1 MLQKVKNIFKKPMTL
16 ITILGIACVPA
27 LYNISFLTSMWDPYG
42 RLDQLPVAV
51 VNQDQSASFQDK
63 TLTIGDDMVDNMKES
78 KSLDFHFV
86 SEKNAEK
93 GLEEGD
99 YYMVITLPKD
109 LSEKAS
115 SLLTNQPEPITISYQ
130 TSKGHSFVA
139 SKMGESAM
147 EKLKTSVS
155 ETITE
160 TYTTAV
166 FDSMGEIQIGMVEAA
181 DVSQQLTNGASQLE
195 SGSQT
200 LSNGLTT
207 LTTSGQALV
216 TGANQLATGVVSY
229 TDGVNQAAT
238 GSQILSSGLTTYTNG
253 VASLASGAEQ
263 LNANSSQLIA
273 GVGQLQSGASQVEQ
287 LVTGAN
293 QLQAGLEQLA
303 SSTSLSAEQSSQIQA
318 LLTGLP
324 QLQVAIN
331 QLNDSLS
338 SIGGL
343 AVDNSTLSSL
353 LTEMGAQA
361 QGLLTAAQ
369 ADKTASIEAL
379 QTTATYQNLPADQQ
393 AELVGALQNSP
404 SATATVAQTILDQL
418 SQLSQTLSSLQSLS
432 GMATQISQLQSAVG
446 QINTAANQALPGA
459 TTAIENLSSG
469 LNQVNTALNQQVLPG
484 TQTLTSGVSQ
494 LQMQLSGGASQL
506 MSGVTAYTAGVAQL
520 AAGGA
525 QLAAGGVQL
534 VANNSSV
541 QSGGGQLTSGL
552 ATLASNSSQLVSG
565 SGQLALGSQQLIAGA
580 DQLASGGKTLT
591 NSISSLRTGSETLTN
606 SLSSASQQLSVVSVE
621 DKNAQAVSQPV
632 TLEHSDQDDVKTNG
646 VGMAPYMV
654 LMVAALS
661 ANVIFVKHI
670 DNRSYKN
677 RWDWAKGKLLL
688 NGIIASLAAVIL
700 YGVLRL
706 IGIEPAH
713 PMATLG
719 LILLASWTFMALV
732 TALVGWNN
740 RFGSFAS
747 LIILLLQ
754 LGSSAGTYPNEL
766 SPRFFQ
772 VIQPY
777 LPMTYSVSGLR
788 QTISMVGNSS
798 HQVWIL
804 SLFLVGFMGLGLLIY
819 NQKDE

>member
-1 MLQKVKNIFKKPMTL
+1 MSKGVIMSEKVKNFFTRPMTL
-16 ITILGIACVPA
+16 ITIIGIACVPA
-27 LYNISFLTSMWDPYG
+27 LYNVSFLTSMWDPYG

-51 VNQDQSASFQDK
+51 VNQDQSATFQDK

-86 SEKNAEK
+86 SEKDAES

-99 YYMVITLPKD
+99 YYMVITLPED

-115 SLLTNQPEPITISYQ
+115 SLLTDQPEHLTISYQ

-139 SKMGESAM
+139 SKMSESAM
-147 EKLKTSVS
+147 EKLKASVS

-160 TYTTAV
+160 TYTSAV
-166 FDSMGEIQIGMVEAA
+166 FDSMGEIQSGMVEAA
-181 DVSQQLTNGASQLE
+181 DGSQQLTDGASQLE
-195 SGSQT
+195 TGSQT
-200 LSNGLTT
+200 LSSGLST
-207 LTTSGQALV
+207 LSSSGQSLV

-229 TDGVNQAAT
+229 TDGVNQAAS
-238 GSQILSSGLTTYTNG
+238 GSQTLSSGLTTYTNG

-273 GVGQLQSGASQVEQ
+273 GVGQLQSGAGQVEQ

-303 SSTSLSAEQSSQIQA
+303 SSTSLSAEQSSQIQS

-338 SIGGL
+338 SIGGV
-343 AVDNSTLSSL
+343 AVDTTTLSSL

-369 ADKTASIEAL
+369 ADKTASIAAL
-379 QTTATYQNLPADQQ
+379 QATATYQSLTADQQ

-404 SATATVAQTILDQL
+404 STTVAAAQTILGQL
-418 SQLSQTLSSLQSLS
+418 SQLSQALSSL
-432 GMATQISQLQSAVG
+432 GTQLGQLQSAVG
-446 QINTAANQALPGA
+446 KINTAANQALPGA

-469 LNQVNTALNQQVLPG
+469 LSQVNTALNQQVLPG
-484 TQTLTSGVSQ
+484 TQALTSGVSQ
-494 LQMQLSGGASQL
+494 LQTQLSSGASQL

-520 AAGGA
+520 AEGGA
-525 QLAAGGVQL
+525 QL
-534 VANNSSV
+534 VANNSSI
-541 QSGGGQLTSGL
+541 QSGGSQLTSGL
-552 ATLASNSSQLVSG
+552 ATLAANSSQLVSG
-565 SGQLALGSQQLIAGA
+565 SGQLASGSQQLIAGA
-580 DQLASGGKTLT
+580 DQLASGGQTLT
-591 NSISSLRTGSETLTN
+591 SGISTLLVGSETLTN
-606 SLSSASQQLSVVSVE
+606 SLSSASQQLSVISVE
-621 DKNAQAVSQPV
+621 EKNAQAVSQPV

-654 LMVAALS
+654 SVALMVAALS

-688 NGIIASLAAVIL
+688 NGAIASLAALIL
-700 YGVLRL
+700 YGVLLL
-706 IGIEPAH
+706 IGVDPAH

-747 LIILLLQ
+747 LILLLLQ
-754 LGSSAGTYPNEL
+754 LGSSAGTYPIEL
-766 SPRFFQ
+766 SPQFFK

-798 HQVWIL
+798 HQVWML

-819 NQKDE
+819 NQNNE

>member
-1 MLQKVKNIFKKPMTL
+1 MLRKVKNIFKKPMTL
-16 ITILGIACVPA
+16 VTIIGVACVPA

-51 VNQDQSASFQDK
+51 INQDQSASFQDK

-86 SEKNAEK
+86 SEKDAEK

-99 YYMVITLPKD
+99 YYMVITLPED
-109 LSEKAS
+109 LSEKAT

-166 FDSMGEIQIGMVEAA
+166 FDSMREIQTGMVEAA
-181 DVSQQLTNGASQLE
+181 DGSQQLTNGASQLE

-207 LTTSGQALV
+207 LTTSGQALL
-216 TGANQLATGVVSY
+216 TGANQLATGLVSY
-229 TDGVNQAAT
+229 TDGVSQAAT
-238 GSQILSSGLTTYTNG
+238 GSQTLSSGLTTYTNG

-324 QLQVAIN
+324 QLQAAIG

-343 AVDNSTLSSL
+343 AVDTSTLSSL

-361 QGLLTAAQ
+361 QGLLTAVQ
-369 ADKTASIEAL
+369 TDKTASIEAL
-379 QTTATYQNLPADQQ
+379 QATATYQNLPADQQ

-404 SATATVAQTILDQL
+404 STTATVAQTILDQL

-432 GMATQISQLQSAVG
+432 GMATQMNQLQSAVG
-446 QINTAANQALPGA
+446 QINTVANQALPGA

-469 LNQVNTALNQQVLPG
+469 LNQVNTALNQQILPG

-494 LQMQLSGGASQL
+494 LQRQLSSGASQL

-520 AAGGA
+520 AAGVA
-525 QLAAGGVQL
+525 QL
-534 VANNSSV
+534 VANNSSI
-541 QSGGGQLTSGL
+541 QSGGDQLTSGL
-552 ATLASNSSQLVSG
+552 ATLASNSGQLVSG

-591 NSISSLRTGSETLTN
+591 SGITSLRTGSETLTN

-654 LMVAALS
+654 SVALMVAALS

-706 IGIEPAH
+706 IGIESAH

-754 LGSSAGTYPNEL
+754 LGSSAGTYPIEL

-772 VIQPY
+772 IIQPY
-777 LPMTYSVSGLR
+777 LPMTYSVSGFR

-798 HQVWIL
+798 HQVWML
-804 SLFLVGFMGLGLLIY
+804 SLFLVGFMGFGLLIY

>member
-1 MLQKVKNIFKKPMTL
+1 MSEKVKNFFTRPMTL
-16 ITILGIACVPA
+16 ITIIGIACVPA
-27 LYNISFLTSMWDPYG
+27 LYNLSFLTSMWDPYG

-51 VNQDQSASFQDK
+51 VNQDQSATFQDK
-63 TLTIGDDMVDNMKES
+63 TLTIGDDMVDDMKES

-86 SEKNAEK
+86 SEKDAEK

-99 YYMVITLPKD
+99 YYMVITLPED

-115 SLLTNQPEPITISYQ
+115 SLLTDQPEHLTISYQ

-139 SKMGESAM
+139 SKMSESAM
-147 EKLKTSVS
+147 EKLKASVS

-160 TYTTAV
+160 TYTSAV
-166 FDSMGEIQIGMVEAA
+166 FDSMGEIQSGMVEAA
-181 DVSQQLTNGASQLE
+181 DGSQQLTDGASQLE
-195 SGSQT
+195 TGSQT
-200 LSNGLTT
+200 LSSGLST
-207 LTTSGQALV
+207 LSSSGQSLV

-229 TDGVNQAAT
+229 TDGVNQAAS
-238 GSQILSSGLTTYTNG
+238 GSQTLSSGLTTYTNG

-263 LNANSSQLIA
+263 INANSSQLIA

-324 QLQVAIN
+324 QLQAAIN
-331 QLNDSLS
+331 QLNDRLS
-338 SIGGL
+338 SIGGVP
-343 AVDNSTLSSL
+343 VDTSTLSSL
-353 LTEMGAQA
+353 MTEMGAQA

-379 QTTATYQNLPADQQ
+379 QATATYKNLTADQQ

-404 SATATVAQTILDQL
+404 STAVTATQTILGQL
-418 SQLSQTLSSLQSLS
+418 SQLSQALSSLQSLS
-432 GMATQISQLQSAVG
+432 GLGTQLGQLKSAVG

-459 TTAIENLSSG
+459 TTAIENLSR
-469 LNQVNTALNQQVLPG
+469 VNTALNQQVLPR
-484 TQTLTSGVSQ
+484 TQALTTGVSQ
-494 LQMQLSGGASQL
+494 LQTQLSSGASQL

-520 AAGGA
+520 AEGGA
-525 QLAAGGVQL
+525 QL
-534 VANNSSV
+534 VANNSSI

-552 ATLASNSSQLVSG
+552 ATLAANSSQLVSG
-565 SGQLALGSQQLIAGA
+565 SGQLASGSQQLIAGA
-580 DQLASGGKTLT
+580 DQLASGGQTLT
-591 NSISSLRTGSETLTN
+591 SGISTLLVGSETLTN
-606 SLSSASQQLSVVSVE
+606 SLSSASQQLSVISVE

-654 LMVAALS
+654 SVALMVAALS

-688 NGIIASLAAVIL
+688 NGAIASLAALIL
-700 YGVLRL
+700 YGVLLL
-706 IGIEPAH
+706 IGVDPAH

-754 LGSSAGTYPNEL
+754 LGSSAGTYPIEL

-798 HQVWIL
+798 HQVWML
-804 SLFLVGFMGLGLLIY
+804 SLFLAGFMGLGLLIY
-819 NQKDE
+819 NQNNE

>member
-1 MLQKVKNIFKKPMTL
+1 MSEKVKNFFKKPMTL
-16 ITILGIACVPA
+16 ITILGVSCVPA

-86 SEKNAEK
+86 SETDAEK

-99 YYMVITLPKD
+99 YYMVITLPED

-115 SLLTNQPEPITISYQ
+115 SLLTDQPEPLTISYQ

-147 EKLKTSVS
+147 EKLKESVS

-160 TYTTAV
+160 TYTSAV
-166 FDSMGEIQIGMVEAA
+166 FDSMGEIQNGMVEAA
-181 DVSQQLTNGASQLE
+181 DGSQQLTDGASQLE
-195 SGSQT
+195 TGSQT
-200 LSNGLTT
+200 LSSGLST
-207 LTTSGQALV
+207 LSSSGQSLV

-229 TDGVNQAAT
+229 TDGVNQAAS
-238 GSQILSSGLTTYTNG
+238 GSQTLSSGLTTYTNG

-273 GVGQLQSGASQVEQ
+273 GVGQLQTGASQVEQ

-324 QLQVAIN
+324 QLQAAIN

-343 AVDNSTLSSL
+343 AVDTTTLSSL

-379 QTTATYQNLPADQQ
+379 QATATYQNLTADQQ

-404 SATATVAQTILDQL
+404 STTMTAAQTILGQL
-418 SQLSQTLSSLQSLS
+418 SQLSQALSSLQSLS
-432 GMATQISQLQSAVG
+432 GMATQLGQLQSAVG

-469 LNQVNTALNQQVLPG
+469 LSQVNTALNQQVLPG
-484 TQTLTSGVSQ
+484 TQALTSGVSQ
-494 LQMQLSGGASQL
+494 LQTQLSSGASQL

-520 AAGGA
+520 AEGGA
-525 QLAAGGVQL
+525 QL
-534 VANNSSV
+534 VANNSSIL
-541 QSGGGQLTSGL
+541 SGGSQLTSGL
-552 ATLASNSSQLVSG
+552 ATLASNSNQLVSG
-565 SGQLALGSQQLIAGA
+565 SGQLASGSQQLIAGA
-580 DQLASGGKTLT
+580 DQLASGGQTLT
-591 NSISSLRTGSETLTN
+591 SGISRLRTGSETLTN

-654 LMVAALS
+654 SVALMVAALS

-688 NGIIASLAAVIL
+688 NGTIASLAALIL

-706 IGIEPAH
+706 IGIDPAH

-754 LGSSAGTYPNEL
+754 LGSSAGTYPIEL

-798 HQVWIL
+798 HQVWML

-819 NQKDE
+819 RQKDE

>member
-1 MLQKVKNIFKKPMTL
+1 MLRKVKNIFKKPMTL
-16 ITILGIACVPA
+16 VTIIGVACVPA

-51 VNQDQSASFQDK
+51 INQDQLASFQDK

-86 SEKNAEK
+86 SEKDAEK

-99 YYMVITLPKD
+99 YYMVITLPED
-109 LSEKAS
+109 LSEKAT

-166 FDSMGEIQIGMVEAA
+166 FDSMREIQTGMVEAA
-181 DVSQQLTNGASQLE
+181 DGSQQLTNGASQLE

-207 LTTSGQALV
+207 LTTSGQALL
-216 TGANQLATGVVSY
+216 TGANQLATGLVSY

-238 GSQILSSGLTTYTNG
+238 GSQTLSSGLTTYTNG

-324 QLQVAIN
+324 QLQAAIG

-343 AVDNSTLSSL
+343 AVDTSTLSSL

-361 QGLLTAAQ
+361 QGLLTAVQ
-369 ADKTASIEAL
+369 TDKTASIEAL
-379 QTTATYQNLPADQQ
+379 QATATYQNLPADQQ

-404 SATATVAQTILDQL
+404 STTATVAQTILDQL

-432 GMATQISQLQSAVG
+432 GMATQMNQLQSAVG
-446 QINTAANQALPGA
+446 QINTVANQALPGA
-459 TTAIENLSSG
+459 TTAIESLSSG
-469 LNQVNTALNQQVLPG
+469 LNQVNTALNQQILPG

-494 LQMQLSGGASQL
+494 LQRQLSSGASQL

-520 AAGGA
+520 AAGVA
-525 QLAAGGVQL
+525 QL
-534 VANNSSV
+534 VANNSSI
-541 QSGGGQLTSGL
+541 QSGGDQLTSGL
-552 ATLASNSSQLVSG
+552 ATLASNSGQLVSG

-591 NSISSLRTGSETLTN
+591 SGITSLRTGSETLTN

-654 LMVAALS
+654 SVALMVAALS

-706 IGIEPAH
+706 IGIESAH

-754 LGSSAGTYPNEL
+754 LGSSAGTYPIEL

-772 VIQPY
+772 IIQPY
-777 LPMTYSVSGLR
+777 LPMTYSVSGFR

-798 HQVWIL
+798 HQVWML
-804 SLFLVGFMGLGLLIY
+804 SLFLVGFMGFGLLIY

>member
-1 MLQKVKNIFKKPMTL
+1 MSEKVKNFFKKPMTL
-16 ITILGIACVPA
+16 ITILGVSCVPA

-86 SEKNAEK
+86 SETDAEK

-99 YYMVITLPKD
+99 YYMVITLPED

-115 SLLTNQPEPITISYQ
+115 SLLTDQPEPLTISYQ

-147 EKLKTSVS
+147 EKLKESVS

-160 TYTTAV
+160 TYTSAV
-166 FDSMGEIQIGMVEAA
+166 FDSMGEIQNGMVEAA
-181 DVSQQLTNGASQLE
+181 DGSQQLTDGASQLE
-195 SGSQT
+195 TGSQT
-200 LSNGLTT
+200 LSSGLST
-207 LTTSGQALV
+207 LSSSGQSLV

-229 TDGVNQAAT
+229 TDGVNQAAS
-238 GSQILSSGLTTYTNG
+238 GSQTLSSGLTTYTNG

-273 GVGQLQSGASQVEQ
+273 GVGQLQTGASQVEQ

-324 QLQVAIN
+324 QLQAAIN

-343 AVDNSTLSSL
+343 AVDTTTLSSL

-379 QTTATYQNLPADQQ
+379 QATATYQNLTADQQ

-404 SATATVAQTILDQL
+404 STTMTAAQTILGQL
-418 SQLSQTLSSLQSLS
+418 SQLSQALSSLQSLS
-432 GMATQISQLQSAVG
+432 GMATQLGQLQSAVG

-469 LNQVNTALNQQVLPG
+469 LSQVNTALNQQVLPG
-484 TQTLTSGVSQ
+484 TQALTSGVSQ
-494 LQMQLSGGASQL
+494 LQTQLSSGASQL

-520 AAGGA
+520 AEGGA
-525 QLAAGGVQL
+525 QLAA
-534 VANNSSV
+534 NNSSI
-541 QSGGGQLTSGL
+541 QSGGSQLTSGL
-552 ATLASNSSQLVSG
+552 ATLAANSSQLVSG
-565 SGQLALGSQQLIAGA
+565 SGQLASGSQQLIAGA
-580 DQLASGGKTLT
+580 DQLASGGQTLT
-591 NSISSLRTGSETLTN
+591 SGISTLLVGSETLTN

-621 DKNAQAVSQPV
+621 DKNAKAVSQPV

-654 LMVAALS
+654 SVALMVAALS

-688 NGIIASLAAVIL
+688 NGIIASLAALIL
-700 YGVLRL
+700 YGVLLL
-706 IGIEPAH
+706 IGVDPAH

-719 LILLASWTFMALV
+719 LILLTSWTFMALV

-754 LGSSAGTYPNEL
+754 LGSSAGTYPIEL

-798 HQVWIL
+798 HQVWML

>member
-16 ITILGIACVPA
+16 VTIIGIACVPA

-86 SEKNAEK
+86 SEKDAEK

-99 YYMVITLPKD
+99 YYMVITLPED

-115 SLLTNQPEPITISYQ
+115 SLLTNQPELITISYQ

-155 ETITE
+155 ETITK

-166 FDSMGEIQIGMVEAA
+166 FDSMREIQTGMVEAA
-181 DVSQQLTNGASQLE
+181 DGSQQLTNGASQLE

-216 TGANQLATGVVSY
+216 TGANHLATGLVSY
-229 TDGVNQAAT
+229 TAGVNQAAS
-238 GSQILSSGLTTYTNG
+238 GSQTLSSGLTTYTNG

-324 QLQVAIN
+324 QLQAAIN

-343 AVDNSTLSSL
+343 AVDTSTLSSL

-379 QTTATYQNLPADQQ
+379 QATATYQNLTADQQ

-404 SATATVAQTILDQL
+404 STTVTAAQTILGQL
-418 SQLSQTLSSLQSLS
+418 SQLSQALSSLQSLS
-432 GMATQISQLQSAVG
+432 GMATQMSQLQSAVS
-446 QINTAANQALPGA
+446 QINMAANQALPGA

-469 LNQVNTALNQQVLPG
+469 LSQVNTALNQQVLPG
-484 TQTLTSGVSQ
+484 TQALTSGVSQ
-494 LQMQLSGGASQL
+494 LQTQLSNGASQL

-525 QLAAGGVQL
+525 QL
-534 VANNSSV
+534 VANNSSI

-552 ATLASNSSQLVSG
+552 ATLAANSSQLVSG
-565 SGQLALGSQQLIAGA
+565 SGQLASGSQQLIAGA
-580 DQLASGGKTLT
+580 DQLASGGQTLT
-591 NSISSLRTGSETLTN
+591 DGISSLRTGSETLTN

-654 LMVAALS
+654 SVALMVAALS

-688 NGIIASLAAVIL
+688 NGTIASLAALIL

-706 IGIEPAH
+706 IGIDPAH

-754 LGSSAGTYPNEL
+754 LGSSAGTYPIEL

-798 HQVWIL
+798 HQVWML
-804 SLFLVGFMGLGLLIY
+804 SLFLVGFIGLGLLIY

>member
-16 ITILGIACVPA
+16 ITILGVACVPA

-86 SEKNAEK
+86 SERDAEK

-99 YYMVITLPKD
+99 YYMVITLPED

-115 SLLTNQPEPITISYQ
+115 SLLTNQPEPLTISYQ

-155 ETITE
+155 ETITQ

-166 FDSMGEIQIGMVEAA
+166 FDSMREIQTGMVEAA
-181 DVSQQLTNGASQLE
+181 DGSQQLTDGASQLE

-207 LTTSGQALV
+207 LTTSGQAIV

-229 TDGVNQAAT
+229 TDGVNQAAI
-238 GSQILSSGLTTYTNG
+238 GSQTLSSGLTTYTNG

-324 QLQVAIN
+324 QLQAAIS

-338 SIGGL
+338 SIGGF
-343 AVDNSTLSSL
+343 AVDTSTLSSL

-361 QGLLTAAQ
+361 QGLLTAVQ

-379 QTTATYQNLPADQQ
+379 QTTATYQNLTADQQ

-404 SATATVAQTILDQL
+404 STTATAAQAILIQL

-432 GMATQISQLQSAVG
+432 GMETQISQLQSAVG

-469 LNQVNTALNQQVLPG
+469 LNQVNTALNQQILPG

-494 LQMQLSGGASQL
+494 LQMQLSNGASQL

-525 QLAAGGVQL
+525 QL
-534 VANNSSV
+534 VANNSSI

-565 SGQLALGSQQLIAGA
+565 SGQLASGSQQLIAGA

-591 NSISSLRTGSETLTN
+591 SGITSLRTGSETLTN

-654 LMVAALS
+654 SVALMVAALS

-732 TALVGWNN
+732 TALVRWNN

-754 LGSSAGTYPNEL
+754 LGSSAGTYPIEL

-798 HQVWIL
+798 HQVWML

>member
-1 MLQKVKNIFKKPMTL
+1 MSEKVKNFFKKPMTL
-16 ITILGIACVPA
+16 ITILGVSCVPA

-86 SEKNAEK
+86 SETDAEK

-99 YYMVITLPKD
+99 YYMVITLPED

-115 SLLTNQPEPITISYQ
+115 SLLTDQPKPLTISYQ

-147 EKLKTSVS
+147 EKLKASVS

-160 TYTTAV
+160 TYTSAV
-166 FDSMGEIQIGMVEAA
+166 FDSMGEIQNGMVEAA
-181 DVSQQLTNGASQLE
+181 DGSQQLTDGASQLE
-195 SGSQT
+195 TGSQT
-200 LSNGLTT
+200 LSSGLST
-207 LTTSGQALV
+207 LSSSGQSLV

-229 TDGVNQAAT
+229 TDGVNQAAS
-238 GSQILSSGLTTYTNG
+238 GSQTLSSGLTTYTNG

-287 LVTGAN
+287 LVAGAN

-324 QLQVAIN
+324 QLQAAIN

-343 AVDNSTLSSL
+343 AVDTSTLSSL
-353 LTEMGAQA
+353 MTEMGAQA

-369 ADKTASIEAL
+369 ADKIASIEAL
-379 QTTATYQNLPADQQ
+379 QATATYQNLTADQQ

-404 SATATVAQTILDQL
+404 STTVTAAQTILGQL
-418 SQLSQTLSSLQSLS
+418 SQLSQALSSLQGLS
-432 GMATQISQLQSAVG
+432 GLGTQLGQLQSAVG

-469 LNQVNTALNQQVLPG
+469 LSQVNTALNQQVLPG
-484 TQTLTSGVSQ
+484 TQVLTDGVSQ
-494 LQMQLSGGASQL
+494 LQTQLSSGASQL

-520 AAGGA
+520 AEGGA
-525 QLAAGGVQL
+525 QL
-534 VANNSSV
+534 VANNNSI
-541 QSGGGQLTSGL
+541 QSGGSQLTSGL
-552 ATLASNSSQLVSG
+552 AILAANSSQLVSG
-565 SGQLALGSQQLIAGA
+565 SGQLASGSQQLIAGA
-580 DQLASGGKTLT
+580 DQLASGGQTLT
-591 NSISSLRTGSETLTN
+591 SGISSLRTGSETLTN

-621 DKNAQAVSQPV
+621 DKNAKAVSQPV

-654 LMVAALS
+654 SVALMVAALS

-677 RWDWAKGKLLL
+677 RWDWAKGKFLL
-688 NGIIASLAAVIL
+688 NGAIASLAALIL
-700 YGVLRL
+700 YGVLLL
-706 IGIEPAH
+706 IGVDPAH

-719 LILLASWTFMALV
+719 LILLTSWTFMALV

-747 LIILLLQ
+747 LILLLLQ
-754 LGSSAGTYPNEL
+754 LGSSAGTYPIEL

-798 HQVWIL
+798 HQVWML

>member
-51 VNQDQSASFQDK
+51 INQDQSASFQDK

-86 SEKNAEK
+86 SEKDAEK

-155 ETITE
+155 ETITK

-166 FDSMGEIQIGMVEAA
+166 FDSMREIQTGMVEAA
-181 DVSQQLTNGASQLE
+181 DGSQQLTNGASQLE

-216 TGANQLATGVVSY
+216 TGANQLATGLVSY

-238 GSQILSSGLTTYTNG
+238 GSQTLSSGLTIYTNG

-324 QLQVAIN
+324 QLQAGIN

-379 QTTATYQNLPADQQ
+379 QTTATYQNLSAAQQ
-393 AELVGALQNSP
+393 AELVGALQNS
-404 SATATVAQTILDQL
+404 SSTTATVAQTILDQL
-418 SQLSQTLSSLQSLS
+418 SQLSQPLSSLQSLS

-469 LNQVNTALNQQVLPG
+469 LSQVNTALNQQILPG

-494 LQMQLSGGASQL
+494 LQRQLSGGASQL

-525 QLAAGGVQL
+525 QL
-534 VANNSSV
+534 VANNSSI

-565 SGQLALGSQQLIAGA
+565 SGQLASGSQQLIAGA
-580 DQLASGGKTLT
+580 DQLVSGGKTLT
-591 NSISSLRTGSETLTN
+591 SGITSLRTGSETLTN

-654 LMVAALS
+654 SVALMVAALS

-754 LGSSAGTYPNEL
+754 LGSSAGTYPIEL

-798 HQVWIL
+798 HQVWML

>member
-16 ITILGIACVPA
+16 VTIIGVACVPA

-86 SEKNAEK
+86 SETDAEK

-99 YYMVITLPKD
+99 FYMVITLPED

-115 SLLTNQPEPITISYQ
+115 SLLTNQPEPLTISYQ

-155 ETITE
+155 ETITK

-166 FDSMGEIQIGMVEAA
+166 FDSMREIQTGMVEAA
-181 DVSQQLTNGASQLE
+181 DGSQQLTNGASQLE

-238 GSQILSSGLTTYTNG
+238 GSQSLTSGLTTYTNG
-253 VASLASGAEQ
+253 VASLALGAEQ

-324 QLQVAIN
+324 QLQAAIN

-343 AVDNSTLSSL
+343 AVDTSTLSSL

-369 ADKTASIEAL
+369 ADKIASIEAL
-379 QTTATYQNLPADQQ
+379 QATATYQNLTADQQ

-404 SATATVAQTILDQL
+404 STTVTVAQTILGQL
-418 SQLSQTLSSLQSLS
+418 SQLSQALSSLQSLS
-432 GMATQISQLQSAVG
+432 GMATQMSQLQSAVG

-469 LNQVNTALNQQVLPG
+469 LGQVNTALNQQVLPG
-484 TQTLTSGVSQ
+484 TQALTSGVSQ
-494 LQMQLSGGASQL
+494 LQTQLSSGASQL

-520 AAGGA
+520 AEGGA
-525 QLAAGGVQL
+525 QL
-534 VANNSSV
+534 VANNSSI
-541 QSGGGQLTSGL
+541 QSGGSQLTSGL
-552 ATLASNSSQLVSG
+552 ATLAANSSQLVSG
-565 SGQLALGSQQLIAGA
+565 SGQLASGSQQLISGA
-580 DQLASGGKTLT
+580 DQLASGGQTLT
-591 NSISSLRTGSETLTN
+591 SGISSLRTGSETLTN

-654 LMVAALS
+654 SVALMVAALS
-661 ANVIFVKHI
+661 ANVIFVKHL
-670 DNRSYKN
+670 DNRSYKD

-688 NGIIASLAAVIL
+688 NGTIASLAAVIL

-706 IGIEPAH
+706 IGIDPAH

-747 LIILLLQ
+747 LILLLLQ
-754 LGSSAGTYPNEL
+754 LGSSAGTYPIEL

-819 NQKDE
+819 NQNNE

>member
-1 MLQKVKNIFKKPMTL
+1 MSKGVIMSEKVKNFFTRPMTL
-16 ITILGIACVPA
+16 ITIIGIACVPA
-27 LYNISFLTSMWDPYG
+27 LYNVSFLTSMWDPYG

-51 VNQDQSASFQDK
+51 VNQDQSATFQDK

-86 SEKNAEK
+86 SEKDAES
-93 GLEEGD
+93 GLEQGD
-99 YYMVITLPKD
+99 YYMVITLPED

-115 SLLTNQPEPITISYQ
+115 SLLTDQPEHLTISYQ

-139 SKMGESAM
+139 SKMSESAM
-147 EKLKTSVS
+147 EKLKASVS

-160 TYTTAV
+160 TYTSAV
-166 FDSMGEIQIGMVEAA
+166 FDSMGEIQSGMVEAA
-181 DVSQQLTNGASQLE
+181 DGSQQLTDGASQLE
-195 SGSQT
+195 TGSQT
-200 LSNGLTT
+200 LSSGLST
-207 LTTSGQALV
+207 LSSSGQSLV

-229 TDGVNQAAT
+229 TDGVNQAAS
-238 GSQILSSGLTTYTNG
+238 GSQTLSSGLTTYTNG

-263 LNANSSQLIA
+263 INANSSQLIA

-303 SSTSLSAEQSSQIQA
+303 SSTSMSAEQSSQIQA

-324 QLQVAIN
+324 QLQAAIN

-338 SIGGL
+338 SIGGV
-343 AVDNSTLSSL
+343 AVDTTTLSSL
-353 LTEMGAQA
+353 LMEMRAQA

-369 ADKTASIEAL
+369 ADKTASIAAL
-379 QTTATYQNLPADQQ
+379 QATATYQNLTADQQ

-404 SATATVAQTILDQL
+404 STTVAAAQTILGQL
-418 SQLSQTLSSLQSLS
+418 SQLSQALSSLQSLL
-432 GMATQISQLQSAVG
+432 GQLQSAVG

-469 LNQVNTALNQQVLPG
+469 LSQVNTALNQQVLPG
-484 TQTLTSGVSQ
+484 TQALTSGVSQ
-494 LQMQLSGGASQL
+494 LQTQLSSGASQL

-520 AAGGA
+520 AEGGA
-525 QLAAGGVQL
+525 QL
-534 VANNSSV
+534 VANNSSI
-541 QSGGGQLTSGL
+541 QSGGSQLTSGL
-552 ATLASNSSQLVSG
+552 ATLAANSSQLVSG
-565 SGQLALGSQQLIAGA
+565 SGQLASGSQQLIAGA
-580 DQLASGGKTLT
+580 DQLASGGQTLT
-591 NSISSLRTGSETLTN
+591 SGISTLLVGSETLTN
-606 SLSSASQQLSVVSVE
+606 SLSSASQQLSVISVE
-621 DKNAQAVSQPV
+621 EKNAQAVSQPV

-654 LMVAALS
+654 SVALMVAALS

-688 NGIIASLAAVIL
+688 NGAIASLAALIL
-700 YGVLRL
+700 YGVLLL
-706 IGIEPAH
+706 IGVDPAH

-747 LIILLLQ
+747 LILLLLQ
-754 LGSSAGTYPNEL
+754 LGSSAGTYPIEL
-766 SPRFFQ
+766 SPQFFK

-798 HQVWIL
+798 HQVWML

-819 NQKDE
+819 NQNNE

>member
-1 MLQKVKNIFKKPMTL
+1 MSEKVKNFFTRPMTL
-16 ITILGIACVPA
+16 ITIIGIACVPA
-27 LYNISFLTSMWDPYG
+27 LYNVSFLTSMWDPYG

-51 VNQDQSASFQDK
+51 VNQDQSATFQDK

-86 SEKNAEK
+86 SEKDAER

-99 YYMVITLPKD
+99 YYMVITLPED

-115 SLLTNQPEPITISYQ
+115 SLLTDQPEHLTISYQ

-147 EKLKTSVS
+147 EKLKASVS

-160 TYTTAV
+160 TYTSAV
-166 FDSMGEIQIGMVEAA
+166 FDSMGEIQSGMVEAA
-181 DVSQQLTNGASQLE
+181 DGSQQLTDGASQLE
-195 SGSQT
+195 TGSQT
-200 LSNGLTT
+200 LSSGLST
-207 LTTSGQALV
+207 LSSSGQSLV

-229 TDGVNQAAT
+229 TDGVNQAAS
-238 GSQILSSGLTTYTNG
+238 GSQTLSSGLTTYTNG
-253 VASLASGAEQ
+253 VASLASGAEK

-338 SIGGL
+338 SIGGV
-343 AVDNSTLSSL
+343 AVDTTTLSSL

-369 ADKTASIEAL
+369 ADKTASIAAL
-379 QTTATYQNLPADQQ
+379 QATATYQNLTAAQQ

-404 SATATVAQTILDQL
+404 STTATAAQTILGQL
-418 SQLSQTLSSLQSLS
+418 SQLSQALFSLQSLS
-432 GMATQISQLQSAVG
+432 GMATQMSQLQSAVG
-446 QINTAANQALPGA
+446 QINMAANQALPGA

-469 LNQVNTALNQQVLPG
+469 LSQVNTALNQQVLPG
-484 TQTLTSGVSQ
+484 TQALTSGVSQ
-494 LQMQLSGGASQL
+494 LQTQLSNGASQL

-520 AAGGA
+520 ATGGA
-525 QLAAGGVQL
+525 QL
-534 VANNSSV
+534 VANNSSI
-541 QSGGGQLTSGL
+541 QSGGSQLTSGL
-552 ATLASNSSQLVSG
+552 ATLAANSSQLVSG
-565 SGQLALGSQQLIAGA
+565 SGQLASGSQQLIAGA
-580 DQLASGGKTLT
+580 DQLASGGQTLT
-591 NSISSLRTGSETLTN
+591 SGISSLRTGSETLTN
-606 SLSSASQQLSVVSVE
+606 SLSSASQQLSVISVE

-654 LMVAALS
+654 SVALMVAALS

-688 NGIIASLAAVIL
+688 NGTIASLAALIL

-706 IGIEPAH
+706 IGIDPAH

-747 LIILLLQ
+747 LILLLLQ
-754 LGSSAGTYPNEL
+754 LGSSAGTYPIEL

-798 HQVWIL
+798 HQVWML

>member
-1 MLQKVKNIFKKPMTL
+1 MSEKVKNFFTRPMTL
-16 ITILGIACVPA
+16 ITIIGIACVPA

-51 VNQDQSASFQDK
+51 VNQDQSATFQDK
-63 TLTIGDDMVDNMKES
+63 TLTIGDDMVDDMKES

-86 SEKNAEK
+86 SEKDAEK

-99 YYMVITLPKD
+99 YYMVITLPED

-115 SLLTNQPEPITISYQ
+115 SLLTDQPEHLTISYQ

-139 SKMGESAM
+139 SKMSESAM
-147 EKLKTSVS
+147 EKLKASVS

-160 TYTTAV
+160 TYTSAV
-166 FDSMGEIQIGMVEAA
+166 FDSMGEIQSGMVEAA
-181 DVSQQLTNGASQLE
+181 DGSQQLTDGASQLE
-195 SGSQT
+195 TGSQT
-200 LSNGLTT
+200 LSSGLST
-207 LTTSGQALV
+207 LSSSGQSLV

-229 TDGVNQAAT
+229 TDGVNQAAS
-238 GSQILSSGLTTYTNG
+238 GSQTLSSGLTTYTNG

-263 LNANSSQLIA
+263 INANSSQLIA

-324 QLQVAIN
+324 QLQAAIN
-331 QLNDSLS
+331 QLNDRLS
-338 SIGGL
+338 SIGGVP
-343 AVDNSTLSSL
+343 VDTSTLSSL
-353 LTEMGAQA
+353 MTEMGAQA

-369 ADKTASIEAL
+369 ADKTASIAAL
-379 QTTATYQNLPADQQ
+379 QATATYKNLTADQQ

-404 SATATVAQTILDQL
+404 STTVAAAQTILGQL
-418 SQLSQTLSSLQSLS
+418 SQLSQALSSLQSLS
-432 GMATQISQLQSAVG
+432 GLGTQLG

-459 TTAIENLSSG
+459 TTAIKNLSSG
-469 LNQVNTALNQQVLPG
+469 LSQVNTALNQQVLPG
-484 TQTLTSGVSQ
+484 TQALTTGVSH
-494 LQMQLSGGASQL
+494 LQTQLSSGASQL

-520 AAGGA
+520 AEGGA
-525 QLAAGGVQL
+525 QL
-534 VANNSSV
+534 VANNSSI
-541 QSGGGQLTSGL
+541 QSGGSQLTSGL
-552 ATLASNSSQLVSG
+552 ATLAANSSQLVSG
-565 SGQLALGSQQLIAGA
+565 SGQLASGSQQLIAGA
-580 DQLASGGKTLT
+580 DQLASGGQTLT
-591 NSISSLRTGSETLTN
+591 SGISTLLVGSETLTN
-606 SLSSASQQLSVVSVE
+606 SLSSASQQLSVISVE

-654 LMVAALS
+654 SVALMVAALS

-688 NGIIASLAAVIL
+688 NGAIASLAALIL
-700 YGVLRL
+700 YGVLLL
-706 IGIEPAH
+706 IGVDPAH

-747 LIILLLQ
+747 LILLLLQ
-754 LGSSAGTYPNEL
+754 LGSSAGTYPIEL
-766 SPRFFQ
+766 SPQFFK

-798 HQVWIL
+798 HQVWML
-804 SLFLVGFMGLGLLIY
+804 SLFLAGFMGLGLLIY
-819 NQKDE
+819 NQNNE

>member
-1 MLQKVKNIFKKPMTL
+1 MSEKVKNFFTRPMTL
-16 ITILGIACVPA
+16 ITIIGIACVPA
-27 LYNISFLTSMWDPYG
+27 LYNVSFLTSMWDPYG

-51 VNQDQSASFQDK
+51 VNQDQSATFQDK

-86 SEKNAEK
+86 SEKDAEK

-99 YYMVITLPKD
+99 YYMVITLPED

-115 SLLTNQPEPITISYQ
+115 SLLTDQPEHLTISYQ

-139 SKMGESAM
+139 SKMSESAM
-147 EKLKTSVS
+147 EKLKASVS

-160 TYTTAV
+160 TYTSAV
-166 FDSMGEIQIGMVEAA
+166 FDSMGEIQSGMVEAA
-181 DVSQQLTNGASQLE
+181 DGSQQLTDGASQLE
-195 SGSQT
+195 TGSQT
-200 LSNGLTT
+200 LSSGLST
-207 LTTSGQALV
+207 LSSSGQSLV

-229 TDGVNQAAT
+229 TDGVNQAAS
-238 GSQILSSGLTTYTNG
+238 GSQTLSSGLTTYTNG

-263 LNANSSQLIA
+263 INANSSQLIA

-324 QLQVAIN
+324 QLQAAIN

-338 SIGGL
+338 SIGGV
-343 AVDNSTLSSL
+343 AVDTTTLSSL
-353 LTEMGAQA
+353 LMEMRAQA

-369 ADKTASIEAL
+369 ADKTASIAAL
-379 QTTATYQNLPADQQ
+379 QATATYQNLTADQQ

-404 SATATVAQTILDQL
+404 STTVAAAQTILGQL
-418 SQLSQTLSSLQSLS
+418 SQLSQALSSL
-432 GMATQISQLQSAVG
+432 GTQLGQLQSAVG

-469 LNQVNTALNQQVLPG
+469 LSQVNTALNQQVLPG
-484 TQTLTSGVSQ
+484 TQALTSGVSQ
-494 LQMQLSGGASQL
+494 LQTQLSSGASQL

-520 AAGGA
+520 AEGGA
-525 QLAAGGVQL
+525 QL
-534 VANNSSV
+534 VANNSSI
-541 QSGGGQLTSGL
+541 QSGGSQLTSGL
-552 ATLASNSSQLVSG
+552 ATLAANSSQLVSG
-565 SGQLALGSQQLIAGA
+565 SGQLASGSQQLIAGA
-580 DQLASGGKTLT
+580 DQLASGGQTLT
-591 NSISSLRTGSETLTN
+591 SGISTLLVGSETLTN
-606 SLSSASQQLSVVSVE
+606 SLSSASQQLSVISVE
-621 DKNAQAVSQPV
+621 EKNAQAVSQPV

-654 LMVAALS
+654 SVALMVAALS

-688 NGIIASLAAVIL
+688 NGAIASLAALIL
-700 YGVLRL
+700 YGVLLL
-706 IGIEPAH
+706 IGVDPAH

-747 LIILLLQ
+747 LILLLLQ
-754 LGSSAGTYPNEL
+754 LGSSAGTYPIEL
-766 SPRFFQ
+766 SPQFFK

-798 HQVWIL
+798 HQVWML
-804 SLFLVGFMGLGLLIY
+804 SLFLAGFMGLGLLIY
-819 NQKDE
+819 NQNNE

>member
-1 MLQKVKNIFKKPMTL
+1 MSEKVKNFFTRPMTL
-16 ITILGIACVPA
+16 ITIIGIACVPA
-27 LYNISFLTSMWDPYG
+27 LYNVSFLTSMWDPYG

-51 VNQDQSASFQDK
+51 VNQDQSATFQDK

-86 SEKNAEK
+86 SEKDAEK

-99 YYMVITLPKD
+99 YYMVITLPED

-115 SLLTNQPEPITISYQ
+115 SLLTDQPEHLTISYQ

-139 SKMGESAM
+139 SKMSESAM
-147 EKLKTSVS
+147 EKLKESVS
-155 ETITE
+155 ERITE
-160 TYTTAV
+160 TYTSAV
-166 FDSMGEIQIGMVEAA
+166 FDSMGEIQSGMVEAA
-181 DVSQQLTNGASQLE
+181 DGSQQLTDGASQLE
-195 SGSQT
+195 TGSQT
-200 LSNGLTT
+200 LSSGLST
-207 LTTSGQALV
+207 LSSSGQSLV

-229 TDGVNQAAT
+229 TDGVNQAAS
-238 GSQILSSGLTTYTNG
+238 GSQTLSSGLTTYTNG

-273 GVGQLQSGASQVEQ
+273 GVGQLQSGAGQVEQ

-293 QLQAGLEQLA
+293 QLEAGLEQLA

-338 SIGGL
+338 SIGGV
-343 AVDNSTLSSL
+343 AVDTSTLSSL
-353 LTEMGAQA
+353 MTEMGAQA

-369 ADKTASIEAL
+369 ADKTASIAAL
-379 QTTATYQNLPADQQ
+379 QATATYQNLTADQQ

-404 SATATVAQTILDQL
+404 STTVTATQTILGQL
-418 SQLSQTLSSLQSLS
+418 SQLSQALSSL
-432 GMATQISQLQSAVG
+432 GTQLGQLQSAVG

-469 LNQVNTALNQQVLPG
+469 LSALNQQVLPG
-484 TQTLTSGVSQ
+484 TQALTSGVSQ
-494 LQMQLSGGASQL
+494 LQTQLSSGASQL

-520 AAGGA
+520 AEGGA
-525 QLAAGGVQL
+525 QL
-534 VANNSSV
+534 VANNSSI
-541 QSGGGQLTSGL
+541 QSGGSQLTSGL
-552 ATLASNSSQLVSG
+552 ATLAANSSQLVSG
-565 SGQLALGSQQLIAGA
+565 SGQLASGSQQLIAGA
-580 DQLASGGKTLT
+580 DQLASGGQTLT
-591 NSISSLRTGSETLTN
+591 SGISTLLVGSETLTN
-606 SLSSASQQLSVVSVE
+606 SLSSASQQLSVISVE

-654 LMVAALS
+654 SVALMVAALS

-688 NGIIASLAAVIL
+688 NGAIASLAALIL
-700 YGVLRL
+700 YGVLLL
-706 IGIEPAH
+706 IGVDPAH

-747 LIILLLQ
+747 LILLLLQ
-754 LGSSAGTYPNEL
+754 LGSSAGTYPIEL
-766 SPRFFQ
+766 SPQFFK

-798 HQVWIL
+798 HQVWML
-804 SLFLVGFMGLGLLIY
+804 SLFLAGFMGLGLLIY
-819 NQKDE
+819 NQNNE

>member
-1 MLQKVKNIFKKPMTL
+1 MLRKVKNIFKKPMTL
-16 ITILGIACVPA
+16 VTIIGVACVPA

-51 VNQDQSASFQDK
+51 INQDQLASFQDK

-86 SEKNAEK
+86 SEKDAEK

-99 YYMVITLPKD
+99 YYMVITLPED
-109 LSEKAS
+109 LSEKAT

-166 FDSMGEIQIGMVEAA
+166 FDSMREIQTGMVEAA
-181 DVSQQLTNGASQLE
+181 DGSQQLTNGASQLE

-207 LTTSGQALV
+207 LTTSGQALL
-216 TGANQLATGVVSY
+216 TGANQLATGLVSY

-238 GSQILSSGLTTYTNG
+238 GSQTLSSGLTTYTNG

-324 QLQVAIN
+324 QLQAAIG

-343 AVDNSTLSSL
+343 AVDTSTLSSL

-361 QGLLTAAQ
+361 QGLLTAVQ
-369 ADKTASIEAL
+369 TDKTASIEAL
-379 QTTATYQNLPADQQ
+379 QATATYQNLPADQQ

-404 SATATVAQTILDQL
+404 STTATVAQTILDQL

-432 GMATQISQLQSAVG
+432 GMATQMNQLQSAVG
-446 QINTAANQALPGA
+446 QINTVANQALPGA

-469 LNQVNTALNQQVLPG
+469 LNQVNTALNQQILPG

-494 LQMQLSGGASQL
+494 LQRQLSSGASQL

-520 AAGGA
+520 AAGVA
-525 QLAAGGVQL
+525 QL
-534 VANNSSV
+534 VANNSSI
-541 QSGGGQLTSGL
+541 QSGGDQLTSGL
-552 ATLASNSSQLVSG
+552 ATLASNSGQLVSG

-591 NSISSLRTGSETLTN
+591 SGITSLRTGSETLTN

-646 VGMAPYMV
+646 VGMDPYMV
-654 LMVAALS
+654 SVALMVAALS

-706 IGIEPAH
+706 IGIESAH

-754 LGSSAGTYPNEL
+754 LGSSAGTYPIEL

-772 VIQPY
+772 IIQPY
-777 LPMTYSVSGLR
+777 LPMTYSVSGFR

-798 HQVWIL
+798 HQVWML
-804 SLFLVGFMGLGLLIY
+804 SLFLVGFMGFGLLIY

>member
-16 ITILGIACVPA
+16 ITVLGVACVPA

-86 SEKNAEK
+86 SEKDAEK

-99 YYMVITLPKD
+99 YYMVITLPED

-115 SLLTNQPEPITISYQ
+115 SLLTNQPEPLMISYQ

-155 ETITE
+155 ETITK

-166 FDSMGEIQIGMVEAA
+166 FDSMREIQTGMVEAA
-181 DVSQQLTNGASQLE
+181 DGSQQLTDGASQLE

-216 TGANQLATGVVSY
+216 TGANQLATGLVSY
-229 TDGVNQAAT
+229 TDGVNQATT
-238 GSQILSSGLTTYTNG
+238 GSQTLSSGLTTYTNG

-303 SSTSLSAEQSSQIQA
+303 SSTSLSVEQSNQIQA

-324 QLQVAIN
+324 QLQAAIS

-343 AVDNSTLSSL
+343 TVDTSSLSNL

-379 QTTATYQNLPADQQ
+379 QATATYQNLTADQQ

-404 SATATVAQTILDQL
+404 STTVTVAQTILGQL
-418 SQLSQTLSSLQSLS
+418 SQLSQALSSLQSLS
-432 GMATQISQLQSAVG
+432 GLGTQLGQLQSAVG

-469 LNQVNTALNQQVLPG
+469 LSQVNTALNQQVLPG

-494 LQMQLSGGASQL
+494 LQTQLSNGASQL

-520 AAGGA
+520 AEGGA
-525 QLAAGGVQL
+525 QL
-534 VANNSSV
+534 VANNSSI
-541 QSGGGQLTSGL
+541 QSGGSQLTSGL

-565 SGQLALGSQQLIAGA
+565 SGQLASGSQQLIAGA
-580 DQLASGGKTLT
+580 DQLASGGQTLT
-591 NSISSLRTGSETLTN
+591 SGISSLRTGSETLTN

-654 LMVAALS
+654 SVALMVAALS

-688 NGIIASLAAVIL
+688 NGTIASLAAVIL

-747 LIILLLQ
+747 LILLLLQ
-754 LGSSAGTYPNEL
+754 LGSSAGTYPIEL

-798 HQVWIL
+798 HQVWML
-804 SLFLVGFMGLGLLIY
+804 SLFLVGFMGLGLMMY
-819 NQKDE
+819 RPTED

>member
-16 ITILGIACVPA
+16 VTIIGIACVPA

-63 TLTIGDDMVDNMKES
+63 NLTIGDDMVDNMKES

-155 ETITE
+155 ETITK

-166 FDSMGEIQIGMVEAA
+166 FDSMREIQTGMVEAA
-181 DVSQQLTNGASQLE
+181 DGSQQLTDGASQLE

-216 TGANQLATGVVSY
+216 TGANQLAAGVVSY

-238 GSQILSSGLTTYTNG
+238 GSQTLSSGLTTYTNG

-324 QLQVAIN
+324 QLQAAIN

-343 AVDNSTLSSL
+343 TVDTSSLSNL
-353 LTEMGAQA
+353 LTEMGSQT

-404 SATATVAQTILDQL
+404 STTATAAQAILDQL
-418 SQLSQTLSSLQSLS
+418 SQLSQALSSLQSLS

-484 TQTLTSGVSQ
+484 TQILTSGVGQ

-520 AAGGA
+520 AAGGD
-525 QLAAGGVQL
+525 QL
-534 VANNSSV
+534 VANNSSI

-565 SGQLALGSQQLIAGA
+565 SGQLASGSQQLIAGA

-591 NSISSLRTGSETLTN
+591 SGITSLRTGSETLTN

-654 LMVAALS
+654 SVALMVAALS

-688 NGIIASLAAVIL
+688 NGIIASLATVIL

-747 LIILLLQ
+747 LILLLLQ
-754 LGSSAGTYPNEL
+754 LGSSAGTYPIEL

-798 HQVWIL
+798 HQVWML

>member
-16 ITILGIACVPA
+16 VTIIGVAFVPA

-86 SEKNAEK
+86 SEKDAEK

-99 YYMVITLPKD
+99 YYMVITLPED

-166 FDSMGEIQIGMVEAA
+166 FDSMREIQNGMVEAA
-181 DVSQQLTNGASQLE
+181 DGSQQLTNGASQLE

-200 LSNGLTT
+200 LS
-207 LTTSGQALV
+207 
-216 TGANQLATGVVSY
+216 
-229 TDGVNQAAT
+229 
-238 GSQILSSGLTTYTNG
+238 SGLTTYTNG
-253 VASLASGAEQ
+253 VASLALGAEQ

-303 SSTSLSAEQSSQIQA
+303 SSTNLSAEQSSQIQA

-324 QLQVAIN
+324 QLQAAIS

-343 AVDNSTLSSL
+343 AVDTSTLSSL

-379 QTTATYQNLPADQQ
+379 QATATYQNLPADQQ

-404 SATATVAQTILDQL
+404 STTVTVAQTILGQL
-418 SQLSQTLSSLQSLS
+418 SQLSQALSSLQSLS
-432 GMATQISQLQSAVG
+432 GMATQMSQLKSAVG

-520 AAGGA
+520 AEGGA
-525 QLAAGGVQL
+525 QL
-534 VANNSSV
+534 VANNSSI
-541 QSGGGQLTSGL
+541 QSGGSQLTSGL
-552 ATLASNSSQLVSG
+552 AILATNSSQLVSG
-565 SGQLALGSQQLIAGA
+565 SGQLASGSQQLIAGA
-580 DQLASGGKTLT
+580 DQLASGGQTLT
-591 NSISSLRTGSETLTN
+591 NGISSLRTGSETLTN

-621 DKNAQAVSQPV
+621 DKNAKAVSQPV
-632 TLEHSDQDDVKTNG
+632 TLEHSDKDDVKTNG

-654 LMVAALS
+654 SVALMVAALS

-688 NGIIASLAAVIL
+688 NGIIASLAALIL

-754 LGSSAGTYPNEL
+754 LGSSAGTYPIEL

-788 QTISMVGNSS
+788 QTISMIGNSS
-798 HQVWIL
+798 HQVWML
-804 SLFLVGFMGLGLLIY
+804 SLFLVGFMGFGLLIY

>member
-1 MLQKVKNIFKKPMTL
+1 MLRKVKNIFKKPMTL
-16 ITILGIACVPA
+16 VTIIGVACVPA

-51 VNQDQSASFQDK
+51 INQDQLASFQDK

-86 SEKNAEK
+86 SEKDAEK

-99 YYMVITLPKD
+99 YYMVITLPED
-109 LSEKAS
+109 LSEKAT

-166 FDSMGEIQIGMVEAA
+166 FDSMREIQTGMVEAA
-181 DVSQQLTNGASQLE
+181 DGSQQLTNGASQLE

-207 LTTSGQALV
+207 LTTSGQALL
-216 TGANQLATGVVSY
+216 TGANQLATGLVSY

-238 GSQILSSGLTTYTNG
+238 GSQTLSSGLTTYTNG

-324 QLQVAIN
+324 QLQAAIG

-343 AVDNSTLSSL
+343 AVDTSTLSSL

-361 QGLLTAAQ
+361 QGLLTAVQ
-369 ADKTASIEAL
+369 TDKTASIEAL
-379 QTTATYQNLPADQQ
+379 QATATYQNLPADQQ

-404 SATATVAQTILDQL
+404 STTATVAQTILNQL

-432 GMATQISQLQSAVG
+432 GMATQMNQLQSAVG
-446 QINTAANQALPGA
+446 QINTVANQALPGA

-469 LNQVNTALNQQVLPG
+469 LNQVNTALNQQILPG

-494 LQMQLSGGASQL
+494 LQRQLSSGASQL

-520 AAGGA
+520 AAGVA
-525 QLAAGGVQL
+525 QL
-534 VANNSSV
+534 VANNSSI
-541 QSGGGQLTSGL
+541 QSGGDQLTSGL
-552 ATLASNSSQLVSG
+552 ATLASNSGQLVSG

-591 NSISSLRTGSETLTN
+591 SGITSLRTGSETLTN

-654 LMVAALS
+654 SVALMVAALS

-706 IGIEPAH
+706 IGIESAH

-754 LGSSAGTYPNEL
+754 LGSSAGTYPIEL

-772 VIQPY
+772 IIQPY
-777 LPMTYSVSGLR
+777 LPMTYSVSGFR

-798 HQVWIL
+798 HQVWML
-804 SLFLVGFMGLGLLIY
+804 SLFLVGFMGFGLLIY

>member
-1 MLQKVKNIFKKPMTL
+1 MLQKVQNIFKKPMTL
-16 ITILGIACVPA
+16 VTIIGVACVPA

-51 VNQDQSASFQDK
+51 VNQDQSASFQDQ

-78 KSLDFHFV
+78 QSLDFHFV
-86 SEKNAEK
+86 SEKDAEK

-99 YYMVITLPKD
+99 YYMVITLPED

-115 SLLTNQPEPITISYQ
+115 SLLTDQPEPITISYQ

-155 ETITE
+155 ETITK

-166 FDSMGEIQIGMVEAA
+166 FDSMREIQNGMVEAA
-181 DVSQQLTNGASQLE
+181 DGSQQLTNGASQLE

-216 TGANQLATGVVSY
+216 TGANHLATGLVSY
-229 TDGVNQAAT
+229 TAGVNQAAT
-238 GSQILSSGLTTYTNG
+238 GSQTLFSGLTTYTNG

-303 SSTSLSAEQSSQIQA
+303 SSTNLSAEQSSQIQA

-324 QLQVAIN
+324 QLQAAIS

-343 AVDNSTLSSL
+343 AVDTSTLSSL

-404 SATATVAQTILDQL
+404 STTVTVAQTILGQL
-418 SQLSQTLSSLQSLS
+418 SQLSQALSSLQSLS
-432 GMATQISQLQSAVG
+432 GLGTQLGQLQSAVG

-469 LNQVNTALNQQVLPG
+469 LSQVNTALNQQVLPG
-484 TQTLTSGVSQ
+484 TQNLTSGVSQ
-494 LQMQLSGGASQL
+494 LQMQLSSGASQL

-520 AAGGA
+520 AEGGA
-525 QLAAGGVQL
+525 QL
-534 VANNSSV
+534 VANNSSI

-552 ATLASNSSQLVSG
+552 ATLASNSNQLVSG

-580 DQLASGGKTLT
+580 DQLASGGQTLT
-591 NSISSLRTGSETLTN
+591 SGISSLRTGSETLTN
-606 SLSSASQQLSVVSVE
+606 SLSSASQQLSVISVE

-654 LMVAALS
+654 SVALMVVALS

-688 NGIIASLAAVIL
+688 NGTIASLAAVIL

-747 LIILLLQ
+747 LILLLLQ
-754 LGSSAGTYPNEL
+754 LGSSAGTYPIEL

-798 HQVWIL
+798 HQVWML
-804 SLFLVGFMGLGLLIY
+804 SLFLVGFMGLGLMIY

>member
-1 MLQKVKNIFKKPMTL
+1 MSEKVKNFFKKPMTL
-16 ITILGIACVPA
+16 ITILGVSCVPA

-86 SEKNAEK
+86 SEKDAEK

-99 YYMVITLPKD
+99 YYMVITLPED

-115 SLLTNQPEPITISYQ
+115 SLLTNQPEPLTISYQ

-160 TYTTAV
+160 TYMTAV
-166 FDSMGEIQIGMVEAA
+166 FDSMREIQTGMVEAA
-181 DVSQQLTNGASQLE
+181 DGSQQLTDGASQLE

-238 GSQILSSGLTTYTNG
+238 GSQTLSSGLTTYTNG

-273 GVGQLQSGASQVEQ
+273 GVGQLQTGASQVEQ

-324 QLQVAIN
+324 QLQAAIN

-343 AVDNSTLSSL
+343 AVDTSTLSSL

-379 QTTATYQNLPADQQ
+379 QATATYQNLTADQQ

-404 SATATVAQTILDQL
+404 STTMTAAQTILGQL
-418 SQLSQTLSSLQSLS
+418 SQLSQALSGLQSLS
-432 GMATQISQLQSAVG
+432 GMAAQMSQLQSAVG

-469 LNQVNTALNQQVLPG
+469 LSQVNTALNQQVLPG
-484 TQTLTSGVSQ
+484 TQALTSGVSQ
-494 LQMQLSGGASQL
+494 LQTQLSSGASQL

-520 AAGGA
+520 AEGGA
-525 QLAAGGVQL
+525 QLAA
-534 VANNSSV
+534 NNSSI
-541 QSGGGQLTSGL
+541 QSGGSQLTSGL

-565 SGQLALGSQQLIAGA
+565 SGQLASGSQQLIAGA
-580 DQLASGGKTLT
+580 DQLASGGQTLT
-591 NSISSLRTGSETLTN
+591 SGISSLRTGSETLTN
-606 SLSSASQQLSVVSVE
+606 SLSSASQQLSVISVE

-654 LMVAALS
+654 SVALMVVALS

-688 NGIIASLAAVIL
+688 NGTIASLAAVIL

-747 LIILLLQ
+747 LILLLLQ
-754 LGSSAGTYPNEL
+754 LGSSAGTYPIEL

-798 HQVWIL
+798 HQVWML
-804 SLFLVGFMGLGLLIY
+804 SLFLVGFMGLGLMMY
-819 NQKDE
+819 RPTED

>member
-16 ITILGIACVPA
+16 VTIIGIACVPA

-86 SEKNAEK
+86 SEKDAEK

-99 YYMVITLPKD
+99 YYMVITLPED

-115 SLLTNQPEPITISYQ
+115 SLLTNQPEPLTISYQ

-155 ETITE
+155 ETITK

-166 FDSMGEIQIGMVEAA
+166 FDSMREIQTGMVEAA
-181 DVSQQLTNGASQLE
+181 DGSQQLTDGASQLE

-238 GSQILSSGLTTYTNG
+238 GSQTLSSGLTTYTNG

-324 QLQVAIN
+324 QLQAAIS

-343 AVDNSTLSSL
+343 AVDTSTLSSL

-379 QTTATYQNLPADQQ
+379 QTTATYQNLTADQQ

-404 SATATVAQTILDQL
+404 STTATAAQAILGQL
-418 SQLSQTLSSLQSLS
+418 SQLSQALSSLQSLS
-432 GMATQISQLQSAVG
+432 GMATQMSQLQSAVG

-459 TTAIENLSSG
+459 AIAIENLSSG
-469 LNQVNTALNQQVLPG
+469 LSQVNTALNQQVLPG
-484 TQTLTSGVSQ
+484 TQALTSGVSQ
-494 LQMQLSGGASQL
+494 LQTQLSNGASQL

-525 QLAAGGVQL
+525 QL
-534 VANNSSV
+534 VANNSSI

-565 SGQLALGSQQLIAGA
+565 SGQLASGSQQLIAGA
-580 DQLASGGKTLT
+580 DQLASGGQTLT
-591 NSISSLRTGSETLTN
+591 SGISSLRTGSETLTN

-654 LMVAALS
+654 SVALMVAALS

-688 NGIIASLAAVIL
+688 NGTIASLAAVIL

-706 IGIEPAH
+706 IGIDPAH

-747 LIILLLQ
+747 LILLLLQ
-754 LGSSAGTYPNEL
+754 LGSSAGTYPIEL

-788 QTISMVGNSS
+788 QTISMAGNSS
-798 HQVWIL
+798 HQVWVL
-804 SLFLVGFMGLGLLIY
+804 SLFLVGFMGLGLMMY
-819 NQKDE
+819 RPTED

>member
-1 MLQKVKNIFKKPMTL
+1 MSEKVKNFFTRPMTL
-16 ITILGIACVPA
+16 ITIIGIACVPA
-27 LYNISFLTSMWDPYG
+27 LYNVSFLTSMWDPYG

-51 VNQDQSASFQDK
+51 VNQDQSATFQDK

-86 SEKNAEK
+86 SEKDAES

-99 YYMVITLPKD
+99 YYMVITLPED

-115 SLLTNQPEPITISYQ
+115 SLLTDQPEHLTISYQ

-147 EKLKTSVS
+147 EKLKASVS

-160 TYTTAV
+160 TYTSAV
-166 FDSMGEIQIGMVEAA
+166 FDSMGEIQSGMVEAA
-181 DVSQQLTNGASQLE
+181 DGSQQLIDGASQLE
-195 SGSQT
+195 TGSQT
-200 LSNGLTT
+200 LSSGLST
-207 LTTSGQALV
+207 LSSSGQSLV

-229 TDGVNQAAT
+229 TDGVNQAAS
-238 GSQILSSGLTTYTNG
+238 GSQTLSSGLTTYTNG

-263 LNANSSQLIA
+263 INANSSQLIA

-324 QLQVAIN
+324 QLQAAIN

-338 SIGGL
+338 SIGGV
-343 AVDNSTLSSL
+343 AVDTSTLSSL
-353 LTEMGAQA
+353 MTEMGAQA

-369 ADKTASIEAL
+369 ADKTASIAAL
-379 QTTATYQNLPADQQ
+379 QATATYKNLTADQQ

-404 SATATVAQTILDQL
+404 STTVAAAQTILGQL
-418 SQLSQTLSSLQSLS
+418 SQLSQALSSLQSLS
-432 GMATQISQLQSAVG
+432 GLGTQLGKLQSDVG

-459 TTAIENLSSG
+459 TTAIENLSR
-469 LNQVNTALNQQVLPG
+469 VNTALNQQVLPG
-484 TQTLTSGVSQ
+484 TQALTSGVSQ
-494 LQMQLSGGASQL
+494 LQTQLSSGASQL

-520 AAGGA
+520 AEGGA
-525 QLAAGGVQL
+525 QL
-534 VANNSSV
+534 VANNSSI
-541 QSGGGQLTSGL
+541 QSGGSQLTSGL
-552 ATLASNSSQLVSG
+552 ATLAANSSQLVSG
-565 SGQLALGSQQLIAGA
+565 SGQLASGSQQLIAGA
-580 DQLASGGKTLT
+580 DQLASGGQTLT
-591 NSISSLRTGSETLTN
+591 SGISTLLVGSETLTN
-606 SLSSASQQLSVVSVE
+606 SLSSASQQLSVISVE
-621 DKNAQAVSQPV
+621 DENAQAVSQPV

-654 LMVAALS
+654 SVALMVAALS

-670 DNRSYKN
+670 DNRTYKN
-677 RWDWAKGKLLL
+677 RWDWAKGKFLL
-688 NGIIASLAAVIL
+688 NGAIASLAALIL
-700 YGVLRL
+700 YGVLLL
-706 IGIEPAH
+706 IGVDPAH

-747 LIILLLQ
+747 LILLLLQ
-754 LGSSAGTYPNEL
+754 LGSSAGTYPIEL
-766 SPRFFQ
+766 SPQFFK

-798 HQVWIL
+798 HQVWML
-804 SLFLVGFMGLGLLIY
+804 SLFLAGFMGLGLLIY
-819 NQKDE
+819 NQNNE

>member
-1 MLQKVKNIFKKPMTL
+1 MSEKVKNFFTRPMTL
-16 ITILGIACVPA
+16 ITIIGIACVPA

-51 VNQDQSASFQDK
+51 VNQDQSATFQDK

-86 SEKNAEK
+86 SEKDAES
-93 GLEEGD
+93 GLEQGD
-99 YYMVITLPKD
+99 YYMVITLPED

-115 SLLTNQPEPITISYQ
+115 SLLTDQPEHLTISYQ

-139 SKMGESAM
+139 SKMSESAM
-147 EKLKTSVS
+147 EKLKASVS

-160 TYTTAV
+160 TYTSAV
-166 FDSMGEIQIGMVEAA
+166 FDSMGEIQSGMVEAA
-181 DVSQQLTNGASQLE
+181 DGSQQLTDGASQLE
-195 SGSQT
+195 TGSQT
-200 LSNGLTT
+200 LSSGLST
-207 LTTSGQALV
+207 LSSSGQSLV

-229 TDGVNQAAT
+229 TDGVNQAAS
-238 GSQILSSGLTTYTNG
+238 GSQTLSSGLTTYTNG

-263 LNANSSQLIA
+263 INANSSQLIA

-324 QLQVAIN
+324 QLQAAIN

-338 SIGGL
+338 SIGGV
-343 AVDNSTLSSL
+343 AVDTTTLSSL
-353 LTEMGAQA
+353 LMEMRAQA

-379 QTTATYQNLPADQQ
+379 QATATYQNLTADQQ

-404 SATATVAQTILDQL
+404 STTVAAAQTILGQL
-418 SQLSQTLSSLQSLS
+418 SQLSQALSSL
-432 GMATQISQLQSAVG
+432 GTQLGQLQSAVG
-446 QINTAANQALPGA
+446 KINTAANQALPGA
-459 TTAIENLSSG
+459 TTAIENLSR
-469 LNQVNTALNQQVLPG
+469 VNTALNQQVLPG
-484 TQTLTSGVSQ
+484 TQALTTGVSQ
-494 LQMQLSGGASQL
+494 LQTQLSSGASQL

-520 AAGGA
+520 AEGGA
-525 QLAAGGVQL
+525 QL
-534 VANNSSV
+534 VANNSSI
-541 QSGGGQLTSGL
+541 QSGGSQLTSGL
-552 ATLASNSSQLVSG
+552 ATLAANSSQLVSG
-565 SGQLALGSQQLIAGA
+565 SGQLASGSQQLIAGA
-580 DQLASGGKTLT
+580 DQLASGGQTLT
-591 NSISSLRTGSETLTN
+591 SGISTLLVGSETLTN
-606 SLSSASQQLSVVSVE
+606 SLSSASQQLSVISVE
-621 DKNAQAVSQPV
+621 EKNAQAVSQPV

-654 LMVAALS
+654 SVALMVAALS

-688 NGIIASLAAVIL
+688 NGAIASLAALIL
-700 YGVLRL
+700 YGVLLL
-706 IGIEPAH
+706 IGVDPAH

-747 LIILLLQ
+747 LILLLLQ
-754 LGSSAGTYPNEL
+754 LGSSAGTYPIEL
-766 SPRFFQ
+766 SPQFFK

-798 HQVWIL
+798 HQVWML
-804 SLFLVGFMGLGLLIY
+804 SLFLAGFMGLGLLIY
-819 NQKDE
+819 NQNNE

>member
-1 MLQKVKNIFKKPMTL
+1 MSEKVKNFFTRPMTL
-16 ITILGIACVPA
+16 ITIIGIACVPA

-51 VNQDQSASFQDK
+51 VNQDQSATFQDK

-86 SEKNAEK
+86 SEKDAEK

-99 YYMVITLPKD
+99 YYMVITLPED

-115 SLLTNQPEPITISYQ
+115 SLLTDQPEHLTISYQ

-139 SKMGESAM
+139 SKMSESAM
-147 EKLKTSVS
+147 EKLKASVS

-160 TYTTAV
+160 TYTSAV
-166 FDSMGEIQIGMVEAA
+166 FDSMGEIQSGMVEAA
-181 DVSQQLTNGASQLE
+181 DGSQQLTDGASQLE
-195 SGSQT
+195 TGSQT
-200 LSNGLTT
+200 LSSGLST
-207 LTTSGQALV
+207 LSSSGQSLV

-229 TDGVNQAAT
+229 TDGVNQAAS
-238 GSQILSSGLTTYTNG
+238 GSQTLSSGLTTYTNG

-263 LNANSSQLIA
+263 INANSSQLIA

-303 SSTSLSAEQSSQIQA
+303 SSTSLSAEQSSQIHA

-324 QLQVAIN
+324 QLQAAIN
-331 QLNDSLS
+331 QLNDRLS
-338 SIGGL
+338 SIGGV
-343 AVDNSTLSSL
+343 AVDTSTFTLSSL
-353 LTEMGAQA
+353 MTEMGAQA

-379 QTTATYQNLPADQQ
+379 QATATYKNLTADQQ

-404 SATATVAQTILDQL
+404 STTVAAAQTILGQL

-432 GMATQISQLQSAVG
+432 GLGTQLGQLQSDVG

-459 TTAIENLSSG
+459 TTAIENLSR
-469 LNQVNTALNQQVLPG
+469 VNTALNQQVLPR
-484 TQTLTSGVSQ
+484 TQALTSGVSQ
-494 LQMQLSGGASQL
+494 LQTQLSSGASQL

-520 AAGGA
+520 AEGGA
-525 QLAAGGVQL
+525 QL
-534 VANNSSV
+534 VANNSSI
-541 QSGGGQLTSGL
+541 QSGGSQLTSGL
-552 ATLASNSSQLVSG
+552 ATLAANSSQLVSG
-565 SGQLALGSQQLIAGA
+565 SGQLASGSQQLIAGA
-580 DQLASGGKTLT
+580 DQLASGGQTLT
-591 NSISSLRTGSETLTN
+591 SGISTLLVGSETLTN
-606 SLSSASQQLSVVSVE
+606 SLSSASQQLSVISVE
-621 DKNAQAVSQPV
+621 EKNAQAVSQPV

-654 LMVAALS
+654 SVALMVAALS

-688 NGIIASLAAVIL
+688 NGAIASLAALIL
-700 YGVLRL
+700 YGVLLL
-706 IGIEPAH
+706 IGVDPAH

-747 LIILLLQ
+747 LILLLLQ
-754 LGSSAGTYPNEL
+754 LGSSAGTYPIEL
-766 SPRFFQ
+766 SPQFFK

-798 HQVWIL
+798 HQVWML

-819 NQKDE
+819 NQNNE

>member
-16 ITILGIACVPA
+16 VTIIGVACVPA

-86 SEKNAEK
+86 SEKDAEK

-115 SLLTNQPEPITISYQ
+115 SLLTDQPEPLTISYQ

-155 ETITE
+155 ETITK

-166 FDSMGEIQIGMVEAA
+166 FDSMREIQTGMVEAA
-181 DVSQQLTNGASQLE
+181 DGSQQLTDGASQLE

-238 GSQILSSGLTTYTNG
+238 GSQTLSSGLTTYTNG

-293 QLQAGLEQLA
+293 QLQVGLEQLA
-303 SSTSLSAEQSSQIQA
+303 SSTNLSAEQSSQIQA

-324 QLQVAIN
+324 QLQAAIS

-343 AVDNSTLSSL
+343 AVDTSTLSSL

-379 QTTATYQNLPADQQ
+379 QATATYQNLPADQQ

-404 SATATVAQTILDQL
+404 STTVTVAQTILGQL
-418 SQLSQTLSSLQSLS
+418 SQLSQALSSLQSLS
-432 GMATQISQLQSAVG
+432 GMATQMSQLKSAVG
-446 QINTAANQALPGA
+446 QINTAVNQALPGA

-469 LNQVNTALNQQVLPG
+469 LSQVNTALNQQVLPG
-484 TQTLTSGVSQ
+484 TQALTSGVSQ
-494 LQMQLSGGASQL
+494 LQTQLSNGASQL

-520 AAGGA
+520 AEGGA
-525 QLAAGGVQL
+525 QL
-534 VANNSSV
+534 VANNSSI
-541 QSGGGQLTSGL
+541 QSGGSQLTSGL
-552 ATLASNSSQLVSG
+552 ATLASNSNQLVSG
-565 SGQLALGSQQLIAGA
+565 SGQLASGSQQLIAGA
-580 DQLASGGKTLT
+580 DQLASGGQTLT
-591 NSISSLRTGSETLTN
+591 SGISSLRTGSETLTN

-654 LMVAALS
+654 SVALMVAALS

-688 NGIIASLAAVIL
+688 NGTIASLAAVIL

-747 LIILLLQ
+747 LILLLLQ
-754 LGSSAGTYPNEL
+754 LGSSAGTYPIEL

-788 QTISMVGNSS
+788 QTISMIGNSS

-804 SLFLVGFMGLGLLIY
+804 SLFLVGFMGLGLMMY
-819 NQKDE
+819 RPTED

>member
-1 MLQKVKNIFKKPMTL
+1 MSEKVKNFFTRPMTL
-16 ITILGIACVPA
+16 ITIIGIACVPA
-27 LYNISFLTSMWDPYG
+27 LYNVSFLTSMWDPYG

-51 VNQDQSASFQDK
+51 VNQDQSATFQDK

-86 SEKNAEK
+86 SEKDAEK

-99 YYMVITLPKD
+99 YYMVITLPED

-115 SLLTNQPEPITISYQ
+115 SLLTDQPEHLTISYQ

-139 SKMGESAM
+139 SKMSESAM
-147 EKLKTSVS
+147 EKLKASVS

-160 TYTTAV
+160 TYTSAV
-166 FDSMGEIQIGMVEAA
+166 FDSMGEIQSGMVEAA
-181 DVSQQLTNGASQLE
+181 DGSQQLTDGASQLE
-195 SGSQT
+195 TGSQT
-200 LSNGLTT
+200 LSSGLST
-207 LTTSGQALV
+207 LSSSGQSLV

-229 TDGVNQAAT
+229 TDGVNQAAS
-238 GSQILSSGLTTYTNG
+238 GSQTLSSGLTTYTNG

-263 LNANSSQLIA
+263 INANSSQLIA

-324 QLQVAIN
+324 QLQAAIN

-338 SIGGL
+338 SIGGV
-343 AVDNSTLSSL
+343 AVDTSTLSSL
-353 LTEMGAQA
+353 MTEMGAQA

-369 ADKTASIEAL
+369 ADKTASIAAL
-379 QTTATYQNLPADQQ
+379 QATATYKNLKADQQ

-404 SATATVAQTILDQL
+404 STTVAAAQTILGQL
-418 SQLSQTLSSLQSLS
+418 SQLSQALSSLQSLS
-432 GMATQISQLQSAVG
+432 GLGTQLGKLQSDVG

-459 TTAIENLSSG
+459 TTAIENLSR
-469 LNQVNTALNQQVLPG
+469 VNTALNQQVLPG
-484 TQTLTSGVSQ
+484 TQALTSGVSQ
-494 LQMQLSGGASQL
+494 LQTQLSSGASQL

-520 AAGGA
+520 AEGGA
-525 QLAAGGVQL
+525 QL
-534 VANNSSV
+534 VANNSSI
-541 QSGGGQLTSGL
+541 QSGGSQLTSGL
-552 ATLASNSSQLVSG
+552 ATLAANSSQLVSG
-565 SGQLALGSQQLIAGA
+565 SGQLASGSQQLIAGA
-580 DQLASGGKTLT
+580 DQLASGGQTLT
-591 NSISSLRTGSETLTN
+591 SGISTLLVGSETLTN
-606 SLSSASQQLSVVSVE
+606 SLSSASQQLSVISVE
-621 DKNAQAVSQPV
+621 DENAQAVSQPV

-654 LMVAALS
+654 SVALMVAALS

-670 DNRSYKN
+670 DNRTYKN
-677 RWDWAKGKLLL
+677 RWDWAKGKFLL
-688 NGIIASLAAVIL
+688 NGAIASLAALIL
-700 YGVLRL
+700 YGVLLL
-706 IGIEPAH
+706 IGVDPAH

-747 LIILLLQ
+747 LILLLLQ
-754 LGSSAGTYPNEL
+754 LGSSAGTYPIEL
-766 SPRFFQ
+766 SPQFFK

-798 HQVWIL
+798 HQVWML
-804 SLFLVGFMGLGLLIY
+804 SLFLAGFMGLGLLIY
-819 NQKDE
+819 NQNNE

>member
-1 MLQKVKNIFKKPMTL
+1 MSEKVKNFFTRPMTL
-16 ITILGIACVPA
+16 ITIIGIACVPA

-51 VNQDQSASFQDK
+51 VNQDQSATFQDK

-86 SEKNAEK
+86 SEKDAEK

-99 YYMVITLPKD
+99 YYMVITLPED

-115 SLLTNQPEPITISYQ
+115 SLLTDQPEHLTISYQ

-139 SKMGESAM
+139 SKMSESAM
-147 EKLKTSVS
+147 EKLKASVS

-160 TYTTAV
+160 TYTSAV
-166 FDSMGEIQIGMVEAA
+166 FDSMGEIQSGMVEAA
-181 DVSQQLTNGASQLE
+181 DGSQQLTDGASQLE
-195 SGSQT
+195 TGSQT
-200 LSNGLTT
+200 LSSGLST
-207 LTTSGQALV
+207 LSSSGQSLV

-229 TDGVNQAAT
+229 TDGVNQAAS
-238 GSQILSSGLTTYTNG
+238 GSQTLSSGLTTYTNG

-273 GVGQLQSGASQVEQ
+273 GVGQLQSGAGQVEQ

-338 SIGGL
+338 SIGGV
-343 AVDNSTLSSL
+343 AVNTTTLSSL

-369 ADKTASIEAL
+369 ADKTASIAAL
-379 QTTATYQNLPADQQ
+379 QATATYQSLTADQQ

-404 SATATVAQTILDQL
+404 STTVAAAQTILGQL
-418 SQLSQTLSSLQSLS
+418 SQLSQALSSL
-432 GMATQISQLQSAVG
+432 GTQLGQLQSAVG

-459 TTAIENLSSG
+459 TTAIKNLSSG
-469 LNQVNTALNQQVLPG
+469 LSQVNTALNQQVLPG
-484 TQTLTSGVSQ
+484 TQALTSGVSQ
-494 LQMQLSGGASQL
+494 LQTQLSSGASQL
-506 MSGVTAYTAGVAQL
+506 MLGVTAYTAGVAQL
-520 AAGGA
+520 AEGGA
-525 QLAAGGVQL
+525 QL
-534 VANNSSV
+534 VANNSSI
-541 QSGGGQLTSGL
+541 QSGGSQLTSGL
-552 ATLASNSSQLVSG
+552 ATLAANSSQLVSG
-565 SGQLALGSQQLIAGA
+565 SGQLASGSQQLIAGA
-580 DQLASGGKTLT
+580 DQLASGGQTLT
-591 NSISSLRTGSETLTN
+591 SGISTLLVGSETLTN
-606 SLSSASQQLSVVSVE
+606 SLSSASQQLSVISVE

-654 LMVAALS
+654 SVALMVAALS
-661 ANVIFVKHI
+661 TNVIFVKHI

-688 NGIIASLAAVIL
+688 NGAIASLAALIL
-700 YGVLRL
+700 YGVLLL
-706 IGIEPAH
+706 IGVDPAH

-754 LGSSAGTYPNEL
+754 LGSSAGTYPIEL

-798 HQVWIL
+798 HQVWML
-804 SLFLVGFMGLGLLIY
+804 SLFLVGFMGMGLLIY
-819 NQKDE
+819 NQNNE

>member
-1 MLQKVKNIFKKPMTL
+1 MLRKVKNILKKPMTL
-16 ITILGIACVPA
+16 VTIIGIACVPA

-86 SEKNAEK
+86 SETDAEK

-99 YYMVITLPKD
+99 YYMVITLPED

-115 SLLTNQPEPITISYQ
+115 SLLTDQPEPLTISYQ

-147 EKLKTSVS
+147 EKLKESVS

-166 FDSMGEIQIGMVEAA
+166 FDSMREIQNGMVEAA
-181 DVSQQLTNGASQLE
+181 DGSQQLTDSASQLE

-216 TGANQLATGVVSY
+216 TGANQLATGLVSY

-238 GSQILSSGLTTYTNG
+238 GSQTLSSGLTTYTNG

-324 QLQVAIN
+324 QLQAAIN

-343 AVDNSTLSSL
+343 AVDTSTLSSL

-369 ADKTASIEAL
+369 ADKTASIAAL
-379 QTTATYQNLPADQQ
+379 QATATYQNLTAAQQ

-404 SATATVAQTILDQL
+404 STTATAAQTILGQL
-418 SQLSQTLSSLQSLS
+418 SQLSQALFSLQSLS
-432 GMATQISQLQSAVG
+432 GMATQMSQLQSAVG
-446 QINTAANQALPGA
+446 QINMAANQALPGA

-469 LNQVNTALNQQVLPG
+469 LSQVNTALNQQVLPG

-494 LQMQLSGGASQL
+494 LQTQLSNGASQL

-520 AAGGA
+520 ATGGA
-525 QLAAGGVQL
+525 QL
-534 VANNSSV
+534 VANNSSI

-565 SGQLALGSQQLIAGA
+565 SGQLASGSQQLIAGA
-580 DQLASGGKTLT
+580 DQLASGGQTLT
-591 NSISSLRTGSETLTN
+591 SGISSLRTGSETLTN
-606 SLSSASQQLSVVSVE
+606 SLSSASQQLSVISVE

-654 LMVAALS
+654 SVALMVAALS

-688 NGIIASLAAVIL
+688 NGTIASLAALIL

-713 PMATLG
+713 PVATLG

-747 LIILLLQ
+747 LILLLLQ
-754 LGSSAGTYPNEL
+754 LGSSAGTYPIEL

-798 HQVWIL
+798 HQVWML

>member
-16 ITILGIACVPA
+16 VTIIGVACVPA

-86 SEKNAEK
+86 SEKDAEK

-115 SLLTNQPEPITISYQ
+115 SLLTDQPEPLTISYQ

-155 ETITE
+155 ETITK

-166 FDSMGEIQIGMVEAA
+166 FDSMREIQTGMVEAA
-181 DVSQQLTNGASQLE
+181 DGSQQLTDGASQLE

-238 GSQILSSGLTTYTNG
+238 GSQTLSSGLTTYTNG

-303 SSTSLSAEQSSQIQA
+303 SSTSLSSEQSSQIQA

-324 QLQVAIN
+324 QLQAAIN

-343 AVDNSTLSSL
+343 AVDTSTLSSL

-379 QTTATYQNLPADQQ
+379 QATATYQNLTADQQ

-404 SATATVAQTILDQL
+404 STTMTAAQTILGQL
-418 SQLSQTLSSLQSLS
+418 SQLSQALSSLQSLS
-432 GMATQISQLQSAVG
+432 GMATQMSQLQSAVG

-469 LNQVNTALNQQVLPG
+469 LSQVNTALNQQVLPG
-484 TQTLTSGVSQ
+484 TQALTSGVSQ
-494 LQMQLSGGASQL
+494 LQTQLSSGASQL

-525 QLAAGGVQL
+525 QL
-534 VANNSSV
+534 VANNSSI

-552 ATLASNSSQLVSG
+552 ATLAANSNQLVSG
-565 SGQLALGSQQLIAGA
+565 SGQLASGSQQLIAGA
-580 DQLASGGKTLT
+580 DQLASGGQTLT
-591 NSISSLRTGSETLTN
+591 SGISSLRTGSETLTN

-654 LMVAALS
+654 SVALMVAALS

-670 DNRSYKN
+670 YNRSYKN

-688 NGIIASLAAVIL
+688 NGTIASLAAVIL

-747 LIILLLQ
+747 LILLLLQ
-754 LGSSAGTYPNEL
+754 LGSSAGTYPIEL

-798 HQVWIL
+798 HQVWML
-804 SLFLVGFMGLGLLIY
+804 SLFLIGFMGLGLLIY
-819 NQKDE
+819 RPTEE

>member
-1 MLQKVKNIFKKPMTL
+1 MLQKVQNIFKKPMTL
-16 ITILGIACVPA
+16 VTIIGVACVPA

-51 VNQDQSASFQDK
+51 VNQDQSASFQDQ

-78 KSLDFHFV
+78 QSLDFHFV
-86 SEKNAEK
+86 SEKDAEK

-99 YYMVITLPKD
+99 YYMVITLPED

-115 SLLTNQPEPITISYQ
+115 SLLTDQPEPITISYQ

-155 ETITE
+155 ETITK

-166 FDSMGEIQIGMVEAA
+166 FDSMREIQTGMVEAA
-181 DVSQQLTNGASQLE
+181 DGSQQLTDGASQLE

-229 TDGVNQAAT
+229 TDGVNQAAS
-238 GSQILSSGLTTYTNG
+238 GSQTLSSGLTTYTNG

-324 QLQVAIN
+324 QLQAAIN

-338 SIGGL
+338 SIGGV
-343 AVDNSTLSSL
+343 AVDTSTLSSL

-379 QTTATYQNLPADQQ
+379 QATATYQNLTADQQ

-404 SATATVAQTILDQL
+404 STTMTAAQTILGQL
-418 SQLSQTLSSLQSLS
+418 SQLSQALSSLQSLS
-432 GMATQISQLQSAVG
+432 GMATQMSQLQSAIG
-446 QINTAANQALPGA
+446 QINTAANQVLPGA
-459 TTAIENLSSG
+459 TTAIETLSSG
-469 LNQVNTALNQQVLPG
+469 LSQVNTALNQQVLPG
-484 TQTLTSGVSQ
+484 TQALTSGVSQ
-494 LQMQLSGGASQL
+494 LQTQLSSGASQL

-525 QLAAGGVQL
+525 QL
-534 VANNSSV
+534 VANNSSI
-541 QSGGGQLTSGL
+541 QSGGDQLTSGL
-552 ATLASNSSQLVSG
+552 ATLAANSSQLVSG
-565 SGQLALGSQQLIAGA
+565 SGQLASGSQQLIAGT
-580 DQLASGGKTLT
+580 DQLASGGQTLT
-591 NSISSLRTGSETLTN
+591 SGISSLRTGSETLTS

-654 LMVAALS
+654 SVALMVAALS

-677 RWDWAKGKLLL
+677 RWDWARGKFLL
-688 NGIIASLAAVIL
+688 NGLIASLAAVIL

-706 IGIEPAH
+706 IGIDPAH

-747 LIILLLQ
+747 LILLLLQ
-754 LGSSAGTYPNEL
+754 LGSSAGTYPIEL

-804 SLFLVGFMGLGLLIY
+804 SLFLVGFMGLGLMMY
-819 NQKDE
+819 RPTED

>member
-1 MLQKVKNIFKKPMTL
+1 MSEKVKNFFTRPMTL
-16 ITILGIACVPA
+16 ITIIGIACVPA
-27 LYNISFLTSMWDPYG
+27 LYNVSFLTSMWDPYG

-51 VNQDQSASFQDK
+51 VNQDQSATFQDK

-86 SEKNAEK
+86 SEKDAES

-99 YYMVITLPKD
+99 YYMVITLPED

-115 SLLTNQPEPITISYQ
+115 SLLTDQPEHLTISYQ

-147 EKLKTSVS
+147 EKLKASVS

-160 TYTTAV
+160 TYTSAV
-166 FDSMGEIQIGMVEAA
+166 FDSMGEIQSGMVEAA
-181 DVSQQLTNGASQLE
+181 DGSQQLTDGASQLE
-195 SGSQT
+195 TGSQT
-200 LSNGLTT
+200 LSSGLST
-207 LTTSGQALV
+207 LSSSGQSLV

-229 TDGVNQAAT
+229 TDGVNQAAS
-238 GSQILSSGLTTYTNG
+238 GSQTLSSGLTTYTNG

-273 GVGQLQSGASQVEQ
+273 GVGQLQSGAGQVEQ

-338 SIGGL
+338 SIGGV
-343 AVDNSTLSSL
+343 AVNTTTLSSL

-369 ADKTASIEAL
+369 ADKTASIAAL
-379 QTTATYQNLPADQQ
+379 QATATYQSLTADQQ

-404 SATATVAQTILDQL
+404 STTVAAAQTILGQL
-418 SQLSQTLSSLQSLS
+418 SQLSQALSSLQSLS
-432 GMATQISQLQSAVG
+432 GLLG

-459 TTAIENLSSG
+459 TTAIKNLSSG
-469 LNQVNTALNQQVLPG
+469 LSQVNTALNQQVLPG
-484 TQTLTSGVSQ
+484 TQALTSGVSQ
-494 LQMQLSGGASQL
+494 LQTQLSSGASQL

-520 AAGGA
+520 AEGGA
-525 QLAAGGVQL
+525 QL
-534 VANNSSV
+534 VANNSSI
-541 QSGGGQLTSGL
+541 QSGGSQLTSGL
-552 ATLASNSSQLVSG
+552 ATLAANSSQLVSG
-565 SGQLALGSQQLIAGA
+565 SGQLASGSQQLIAGA
-580 DQLASGGKTLT
+580 DQLASGGQTLT
-591 NSISSLRTGSETLTN
+591 SGISTLLVGSETLTN
-606 SLSSASQQLSVVSVE
+606 SLSSASQQLSVISVE
-621 DKNAQAVSQPV
+621 DKNARAVSQPV

-654 LMVAALS
+654 SVALMVAALS
-661 ANVIFVKHI
+661 TNVIFVKHI

-688 NGIIASLAAVIL
+688 NGAIASLAALIL
-700 YGVLRL
+700 YGVLLL
-706 IGIEPAH
+706 IGVDPAH

-754 LGSSAGTYPNEL
+754 LGSSAGTYPIEL

-788 QTISMVGNSS
+788 QTISMAGNSS
-798 HQVWIL
+798 HQVWML

-819 NQKDE
+819 NQNNE

>member
-1 MLQKVKNIFKKPMTL
+1 MLRKVKNIFKKPMTL
-16 ITILGIACVPA
+16 VTIIGVACVPA

-51 VNQDQSASFQDK
+51 INQDQSASFQDK

-86 SEKNAEK
+86 SEKDAEK

-99 YYMVITLPKD
+99 YYMVITLPED
-109 LSEKAS
+109 LSEKAT

-166 FDSMGEIQIGMVEAA
+166 FDSMREIQTGMVEAA
-181 DVSQQLTNGASQLE
+181 DGSQQLTNGASQLE

-216 TGANQLATGVVSY
+216 TGANQLATGLVSY

-238 GSQILSSGLTTYTNG
+238 GSQTLSSGLTIYTNG

-318 LLTGLP
+318 ILTGLP
-324 QLQVAIN
+324 QLQAGIN
-331 QLNDSLS
+331 QLNDSLL

-361 QGLLTAAQ
+361 QGLLTAVQ
-369 ADKTASIEAL
+369 VDKTTSIEAL
-379 QTTATYQNLPADQQ
+379 QATATYQNLPADQQ

-404 SATATVAQTILDQL
+404 STTATVAQTILDQL

-432 GMATQISQLQSAVG
+432 GMATQMSQLQSAVG

-469 LNQVNTALNQQVLPG
+469 LNQVNTALNQQILPG

-525 QLAAGGVQL
+525 QL
-534 VANNSSV
+534 VANNSSI

-565 SGQLALGSQQLIAGA
+565 SEQLASGSQQLIAGA
-580 DQLASGGKTLT
+580 DQLASGGQALT
-591 NSISSLRTGSETLTN
+591 SGITSLRTGSETLTN

-654 LMVAALS
+654 SVALMVAALS

-688 NGIIASLAAVIL
+688 NGIIASLVAVIL

-706 IGIEPAH
+706 IGIEPVH

-754 LGSSAGTYPNEL
+754 LGSSAGTYPIEL
-766 SPRFFQ
+766 SPRFFR

-804 SLFLVGFMGLGLLIY
+804 SLFLVGFMGFGLLIY

>member
-1 MLQKVKNIFKKPMTL
+1 MLRKVKNIFKKPMTL
-16 ITILGIACVPA
+16 VTIIGIACVPA

-51 VNQDQSASFQDK
+51 INQDQSASFQDK

-86 SEKNAEK
+86 SEKDAEK

-115 SLLTNQPEPITISYQ
+115 SLLTDQPEPITISYQ

-166 FDSMGEIQIGMVEAA
+166 FDSMREIQNGMVEAA
-181 DVSQQLTNGASQLE
+181 DGSQQLTNGASQLE

-238 GSQILSSGLTTYTNG
+238 GSQTLSSGLTTYTNG

-263 LNANSSQLIA
+263 LNVNSSQLIA

-303 SSTSLSAEQSSQIQA
+303 NSTSLSVEQSSQIQA

-324 QLQVAIN
+324 QLQAAIS

-338 SIGGL
+338 SIGGF
-343 AVDNSTLSSL
+343 AVDTSTLSSL

-404 SATATVAQTILDQL
+404 STTATAAQAILDQL

-459 TTAIENLSSG
+459 TTAIESLSSG

-506 MSGVTAYTAGVAQL
+506 MSGVTAYTAGVARL

-525 QLAAGGVQL
+525 QL
-534 VANNSSV
+534 VANNSSI

-565 SGQLALGSQQLIAGA
+565 SGQLASGSQQLIAGA
-580 DQLASGGKTLT
+580 DQLVSGGKTLT
-591 NSISSLRTGSETLTN
+591 SGITSLRTGSETLTN

-654 LMVAALS
+654 SVALMVAALS

-754 LGSSAGTYPNEL
+754 LGSSAGTYPIEL

-798 HQVWIL
+798 HQVWML

>member
-16 ITILGIACVPA
+16 VTIIGIACVPA

-86 SEKNAEK
+86 SEKDAEK

-115 SLLTNQPEPITISYQ
+115 SLLTDQPEPLTISYQ

-155 ETITE
+155 ETITK

-166 FDSMGEIQIGMVEAA
+166 FDSMGEIQAGMVEAA
-181 DVSQQLTNGASQLE
+181 DGSQQLTDGASQLE

-216 TGANQLATGVVSY
+216 TGANQLATGLVSY

-238 GSQILSSGLTTYTNG
+238 GSQTLSSGLTTYTNG
-253 VASLASGAEQ
+253 VANLASGAEQ
-263 LNANSSQLIA
+263 LNVNSSQLIA
-273 GVGQLQSGASQVEQ
+273 GVGQLQTGASQVEQ

-324 QLQVAIN
+324 QLQAAIN
-331 QLNDSLS
+331 QLYDSLS

-343 AVDNSTLSSL
+343 AVDTSTLSSL

-369 ADKTASIEAL
+369 VDKTASIAAL
-379 QTTATYQNLPADQQ
+379 QATATYQNLTADQQ

-404 SATATVAQTILDQL
+404 STTMTAAQTILGQL
-418 SQLSQTLSSLQSLS
+418 SQLSQALSSLQSLS
-432 GMATQISQLQSAVG
+432 GMAAQMSQLQSAVG
-446 QINTAANQALPGA
+446 QINMAANQALPGA

-469 LNQVNTALNQQVLPG
+469 LSQVNTALNQQVLPG
-484 TQTLTSGVSQ
+484 TQALTSGVSQ
-494 LQMQLSGGASQL
+494 LQTQLSSGASQL

-520 AAGGA
+520 AEGGA
-525 QLAAGGVQL
+525 QL
-534 VANNSSV
+534 VANNSSI
-541 QSGGGQLTSGL
+541 QSGGSQLTSGL
-552 ATLASNSSQLVSG
+552 ATLAANSSQLVSG
-565 SGQLALGSQQLIAGA
+565 SGQLASGSQQLIAGA
-580 DQLASGGKTLT
+580 EQLASGGQTLT
-591 NSISSLRTGSETLTN
+591 SGITSLRTGSETLTN

-621 DKNAQAVSQPV
+621 DKNAKAVSQPV

-654 LMVAALS
+654 SVALMVAALS

-688 NGIIASLAAVIL
+688 NGTIASLAAVIL
-700 YGVLRL
+700 SGVLRL

-747 LIILLLQ
+747 LILLLLQ
-754 LGSSAGTYPNEL
+754 LGSSAGTYPIEL

-788 QTISMVGNSS
+788 QTISMAGNSS

-804 SLFLVGFMGLGLLIY
+804 SLFLVGFMGLGLMMY
-819 NQKDE
+819 RPTED